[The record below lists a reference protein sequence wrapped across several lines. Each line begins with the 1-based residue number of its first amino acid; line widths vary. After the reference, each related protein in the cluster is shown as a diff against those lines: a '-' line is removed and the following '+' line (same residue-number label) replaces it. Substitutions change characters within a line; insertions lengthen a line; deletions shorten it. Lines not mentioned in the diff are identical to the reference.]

1 MQEPALPSNELERL
15 QALYR
20 YDVLDTPAEEVFDRI
35 TRVASALA
43 KVPICLIS
51 LVDGDRQWFKSK
63 VGLDVCETPRN
74 ISFCG
79 HALLEEG
86 SFVVADATK
95 DSRFADNPLVTGGP
109 EIRFYMGIPL
119 EVPEGPKIGTLCVI
133 DQQPRELSEET
144 KACLADLAMMV
155 VREMELRTVATTD
168 ALTGALNRRMSL
180 RLISQE
186 TSRCER
192 NPGQTFSFAMLD
204 LDHFKAINDSWGHDA
219 GDLVLEATARA
230 CRSCLRGQDT
240 LFRLGGEEF
249 GILFA
254 DTALEAAG
262 EAAERI
268 RTYLAEHPIVVGPE
282 SVSVTAS
289 IGVAEHR
296 RDDVAPPALIARAD
310 KALYEAKE
318 KGRNRVELAR

>member
-1 MQEPALPSNELERL
+1 MLEPALPPDEIERL

-43 KVPICLIS
+43 EVPICLIS
-51 LVDGDRQWFKSK
+51 LIDGDRQWFKSK
-63 VGLDVCETPRN
+63 VGLDVRETPRS

-79 HALLEEG
+79 HALLEDG
-86 SFVVADATK
+86 HFIVSDATK
-95 DSRFADNPLVTGGP
+95 DARFADNPLVTGGP
-109 EIRFYMGIPL
+109 GIRYYMGIPL

-133 DQQPRELSEET
+133 DREPRELSEST
-144 KACLADLAMMV
+144 KACLHDLAMMV
-155 VREMELRTVATTD
+155 VREMELRMAATAD

-186 TSRCER
+186 TSRCAR

-204 LDHFKAINDSWGHDA
+204 LDRFKAINDTWGHDA
-219 GDLVLEATARA
+219 GDLVLESVARA
-230 CRSCLRGQDT
+230 CHSCLRGQDT

-249 GILFA
+249 GILFT
-254 DTALEAAG
+254 DTPMAEAA

-268 RTYLAEHPIVVGPE
+268 RAFLADQSILIGTEMI
-282 SVSVTAS
+282 SVTAS

-296 RDDVAPPALIARAD
+296 EDDVAPPALVARAD
-310 KALYEAKE
+310 KALYEAKNQ
-318 KGRNRVELAR
+318 GRNRVQVAG